1 MTSRTVN
8 LPRWSKKKEI
18 FLPEPEDEKREYY
31 VATLNLGKLGL
42 TYTLQRWFR
51 SGCELYIVGL

>member
-18 FLPEPEDEKREYY
+18 FLPEPKDEKREYY

-42 TYTLQRWFR
+42 TYTLQRWFC